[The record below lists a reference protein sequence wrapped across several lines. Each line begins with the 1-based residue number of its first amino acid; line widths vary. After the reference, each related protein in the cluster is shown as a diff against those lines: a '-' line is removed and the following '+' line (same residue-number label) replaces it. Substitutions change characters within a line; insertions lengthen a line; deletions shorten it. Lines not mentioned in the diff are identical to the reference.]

1 VHFEF
6 LFLGKTKEEFLAKG
20 IDHFL
25 KRLQYYVPAE
35 VRIVK
40 EKKWS
45 PQEGEE
51 KIKEE
56 ESRLLLARISRPSL
70 VVALD
75 RGGRQ
80 LSSEELAA
88 LLAKWRNEGQRC
100 ISFLIGGPLGLAPQL
115 VAEADAVLAL
125 SKMTLTHE
133 MARLFLIEQLYRAFT
148 IMAGSGYHK

>member
-1 VHFEF
+1 
-6 LFLGKTKEEFLAKG
+6 
-20 IDHFL
+20 
-25 KRLQYYVPAE
+25 
-35 VRIVK
+35 
-40 EKKWS
+40 
-45 PQEGEE
+45 
-51 KIKEE
+51 
-56 ESRLLLARISRPSL
+56 
-70 VVALD
+70 VALD